1 MFSTNVKFIEKKMV
15 SKQLVSTL
23 LFDLI
28 NEDDDDLSSQT
39 AILNSYNITLSC
51 IRLMKNRVRIPRV
64 LNYADCVVSSYS
76 PEVFRKRFRIN
87 PTTFNRL
94 VEELRGYT
102 RDFRSITL
110 EKQVLIFIKYIS
122 SQMTL
127 QAIADIFG
135 VCEFSVFEI
144 VRDLSDVICQKLL
157 PKYITWPS
165 RNQIPRTV
173 QKFKEKK
180 GFPGVLGAID
190 GTHIPIRAP
199 REFHENYIN
208 RKSFHSINLQGIC
221 DSNMHFLDVF
231 CGWPGSVHDSRVF
244 KNSPIHGII
253 ENNTEEMFPGNTHL
267 LGDSAYGLTT
277 WLMTPFKDY
286 GNLNSNQKRYNF
298 VHSSTR
304 MMIEHAFGALKGR
317 FRRLKYIDM
326 LDLNKAVK
334 VSLSCCVL
342 HELCVLQND
351 DMNEYI
357 EEGVREME
365 EINNFFEVHN
375 PSDTAESKRRI
386 IVDNLS
392 I

>member
-1 MFSTNVKFIEKKMV
+1 MNISALEDSEEISGSQDLFPAGSDSPQPPRNVNCVNNRQILDMLKKMDGRLEALTNEV
-15 SKQLVSTL
+15 RGIKQMLTVT
-23 LFDLI
+23 
-28 NEDDDDLSSQT
+28 NT
-39 AILNSYNITLSC
+39 
-51 IRLMKNRVRIPRV
+51 
-64 LNYADCVVSSYS
+64 
-76 PEVFRKRFRIN
+76 RKPSF
-87 PTTFNRL
+87 
-94 VEELRGYT
+94 
-102 RDFRSITL
+102 
-110 EKQVLIFIKYIS
+110 
-122 SQMTL
+122 QM
-127 QAIADIFG
+127 
-135 VCEFSVFEI
+135 E
-144 VRDLSDVICQKLL
+144 KLL

-173 QKFKEKK
+173 QKIKEKK

-190 GTHIPIRAP
+190 GTHIPIRTP

-244 KNSPIHGII
+244 KNSPIHGIV
-253 ENNTEEMFPGNTHL
+253 ENNTEKMFPGNTHL

-286 GNLNSNQKRYNF
+286 GNLNRNQKRYNF

-317 FRRLKYIDM
+317 FHRLKFIDM

-334 VSLSCCVL
+334 VAFICYVL
-342 HELCVLQND
+342 HELCLLQND